1 MEKLLAL
8 HSKCDVLL
16 SDFKRKRRDAYLMC
30 KDVSKHDECIDKVSY
45 IMNKVQSEIQA
56 AAEQEDVRIVNELI
70 DDYVDYETDVHTEL
84 IDSIRRELEN
94 IDKEKWY
101 DDNFG
106 NWEKMPDR
114 QDCDHYPLKDRLE
127 YSKKRREMFD
137 HLEHKYKTKIFG
149 PNLAGRLEFF

>member
-56 AAEQEDVRIVNELI
+56 SAEQEDVRIVNELI

>member
-1 MEKLLAL
+1 MEKLLTL